1 MEGGTRRDKT
11 GSRQAGRQAGSS
23 TFLFSGGG
31 EEIGRVGKEVNG
43 YRASECNCCSRAR
56 RKTSI
61 PPLLSLPIRWIRPT
75 IGNGIK
81 AREDIERMVCIR
93 AHARVP
99 RVGARGVWESLRG
112 GASRSPPSMSVR
124 PSALVAS
131 IEVEPLSLS
140 SLNRRA
146 QSGGTAV
153 RRPHSLTPAP
163 GPFVALQKREAFHR
177 YVLSTE
183 LNLGQV
189 SGQH

>member
-1 MEGGTRRDKT
+1 MRELGEYALFCHHLTFAAGGQISWREGGTRRDKT
-11 GSRQAGRQAGSS
+11 GSRQAGSS

-31 EEIGRVGKEVNG
+31 EEIGKEVNG

-81 AREDIERMVCIR
+81 AREDIERMACIR

-124 PSALVAS
+124 SCRIHRS
-131 IEVEPLSLS
+131 RTSFIEFFE
-140 SLNRRA
+140 
-146 QSGGTAV
+146 
-153 RRPHSLTPAP
+153 
-163 GPFVALQKREAFHR
+163 
-177 YVLSTE
+177 
-183 LNLGQV
+183 
-189 SGQH
+189 